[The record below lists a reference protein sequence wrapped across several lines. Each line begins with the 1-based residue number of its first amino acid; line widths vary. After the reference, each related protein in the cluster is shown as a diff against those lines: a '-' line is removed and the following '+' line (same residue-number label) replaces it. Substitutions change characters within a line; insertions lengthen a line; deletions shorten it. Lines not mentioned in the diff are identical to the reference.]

1 MDNFR
6 RLKVKCYLLHL
17 FYSLLLLSL
26 HFTSTTF
33 ANEQHPTGSVLNE
46 DDRSMLLNLI
56 NPCGELLFNY
66 TCWPKFLEKTF
77 RRIHLWQ
84 LNVNFVFFLSS
95 PSLSPSRLDF
105 VVFSSLFLCVHFI
118 LHHFGNTAIAAAVF
132 GAPAV
137 PYVIP
142 CTILRRIRLFR
153 ETLSPSS
160 SPSSSSPSSAAAFSQ
175 PVSSVISGLMTDRQK
190 LLIGNF
196 ILGTSS
202 SGSSSSSSSS
212 SIFKRWS
219 NQSASEEENE

>member
-1 MDNFR
+1 MTAQCQLCF
-6 RLKVKCYLLHL
+6 L
-17 FYSLLLLSL
+17 F
-26 HFTSTTF
+26 
-33 ANEQHPTGSVLNE
+33 
-46 DDRSMLLNLI
+46 I
-56 NPCGELLFNY
+56 LFF
-66 TCWPKFLEKTF
+66 C
-77 RRIHLWQ
+77 
-84 LNVNFVFFLSS
+84 FVFSFLSTHTC
-95 PSLSPSRLDF
+95 LS
-105 VVFSSLFLCVHFI
+105 FLCVHFI
-118 LHHFGNTAIAAAVF
+118 RAPILTAIAAAVF

-212 SIFKRWS
+212 SIFKR
-219 NQSASEEENE
+219 